1 MTAREVVLHQPG
13 LTTKGQ
19 YGLLLNGRPVFSVT
33 KALSIIAKPA
43 LIQWAVDET
52 IGHLQATLQADT
64 PYPAVT
70 LAAHLNGAAGAA
82 ESARRKASDCGSV
95 VADWIHIYIKARI
108 AGAALPAK
116 PAEVTASKAVDG
128 ILEWEMNNKIRWLAT
143 EWPMACPQTLVGGR
157 ADTFVLANDRPFMID
172 FKRVKPSKKTGELRV
187 YPEGELQV
195 SGYTKIVD
203 SAKLAPW
210 AKLAD
215 IGRMLLAVSAVDGTY
230 REVEITTD
238 VNEDW
243 NALMAAARLRQ
254 RVPEYGK

>member
-1 MTAREVVLHQPG
+1 MTGREVVLHQPG

-33 KALSIIAKPA
+33 KALSVINKPA
-43 LIQWAVDET
+43 LIQWAVDAT
-52 IGHLQATLQADT
+52 IDQLRETLQPDT
-64 PYPAVT
+64 QYPATT

-82 ESARRKASDCGSV
+82 EALRRKASDCGSV
-95 VADWIHIYIKARI
+95 VADWIHVYIKARI
-108 AGAALPAK
+108 AGASLPAK
-116 PAEVTASKAVDG
+116 PAEATASKAVDG

-172 FKRVKPSKKTGELRV
+172 FKRVKPSKTGELRV

-195 SGYTKIVD
+195 SGYTAIVD
-203 SAKLAPW
+203 HAKLAPW
-210 AKLAD
+210 AKLTE
-215 IGRMLLAVSAVDGTY
+215 IGRMLLAVSAVDGAY